1 MDKITYIIAGF
12 ATVETILI
20 LITFWMFSNLVGAVN
35 DLQTTVMPITGMLL
49 AIIIIHTVL
58 WYLYFQYE
66 PMVMNLF
73 FLITGSMAMIF
84 SISAVSISLCQRT

>member
-12 ATVETILI
+12 ATIETILI
-20 LITFWMFSNLVGAVN
+20 LITFWLFSKLVGTVN
-35 DLQTTVMPITGMLL
+35 ELQTTVMPITGMLL
-49 AIIIIHTVL
+49 AIIVIHTVL

-84 SISAVSISLCQRT
+84 SICAVSISLCQK